1 MYLADREDTDATPFA
16 GDKVDCFFSDDVN
29 GLVLGSL
36 ETLDDVTDFDTIPDF
51 DFLGA
56 VDITGGHYDFASKL
70 DLGGKQPLRLKRHF
84 CYTGFLS
91 K

>member
-1 MYLADREDTDATPFA
+1 MDR
-16 GDKVDCFFSDDVN
+16 
-29 GLVLGSL
+29 L
-36 ETLDDVTDFDTIPDF
+36 ETLDNVTDFDTIPDF

-84 CYTGFLS
+84 VTQGFYPNDLIDKKELQILILGQILMVLLLLMS
-91 K
+91 TQNY